1 MNFTALE
8 ERRLTELKQY
18 VANRAMPSPEP
29 ARRGPRRYTRPAL
42 ALGAAAAAATAALVA
57 VSGTGTP
64 AYAVT
69 RSADGTVTITLTDFR
84 DTTQLSQ
91 ELKQLGVP
99 AAVYYIPQGEY
110 CYQASAHPVSDIP
123 KGLYSVPSALPS
135 GPGWS
140 MRLDPSLLKPGQ
152 MLLFGIS
159 AGSMRDTTMYGSATY
174 LISGQ
179 ATACQFQPEPP
190 ASPPPGSPK
199 STVVSDAS
207 SFRFPGQVTPQW
219 PSGMHTSGNRS
230 PHS

>member
-1 MNFTALE
+1 MNLTALE
-8 ERRLTELKQY
+8 ERRLAELKQY
-18 VANRAMPSPEP
+18 VASRPAAGLAP
-29 ARRGPRRYTRPAL
+29 ARRALRRYGRPVL

-57 VSGTGTP
+57 ASVGTGTP

-69 RSADGTVTITLTDFR
+69 RSADGTVTITLSDFR

-99 AAVYYIPQGEY
+99 AAVYYIPQGKY
-110 CYQASAHPVSDIP
+110 CYQADAHPVSGVP

-140 MRLDPSLLKPGQ
+140 MRLDTSLIQPGQ

-159 AGSMRDTTMYGSATY
+159 AGPAQSTMYSSSTY
-174 LISGQ
+174 LVSGQ
-179 ATACQFQPEPP
+179 ATACQFQAEPP
-190 ASPPPGSPK
+190 PSAPAGGVAGHSG
-199 STVVSDAS
+199 

-219 PSGMHTSGNRS
+219 PSGMHTSGNRVPRS
-230 PHS
+230 